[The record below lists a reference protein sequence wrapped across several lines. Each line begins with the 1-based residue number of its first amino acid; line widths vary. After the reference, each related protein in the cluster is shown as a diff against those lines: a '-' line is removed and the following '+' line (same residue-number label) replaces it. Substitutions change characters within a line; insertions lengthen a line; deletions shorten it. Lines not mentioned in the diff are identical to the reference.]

1 MIVAGLTGGIGSGK
15 SEVARIW
22 KACGAF
28 VMDADTTAKSLMATD
43 PLLREGLIEAFG
55 DAVFLPDGSLNRA
68 YLSKEAFEKGRVEE
82 LNRLVHPAV
91 HRETD
96 RLIEQHRALGTAV
109 FVKEAALLLKYG
121 RPENLDVVVLC
132 EADEQKRLERVKQ
145 RDGLSPEQIAARM
158 GKQKGMFDAVDPG
171 RDIIIRNNGSHEA
184 LEQQALQVWKQLTA
198 GQ

>member
-1 MIVAGLTGGIGSGK
+1 MKVVGLTGGIGSGK
-15 SEVARIW
+15 STVARLW
-22 KACGAF
+22 AKLGAF
-28 VMDADTTAKSLMATD
+28 VMDADQTAKSLMTSD
-43 PLLREGLIEAFG
+43 PELMAGLRAAFG
-55 DAVFLPDGSLNRA
+55 EAVFLDDGSLNRA
-68 YLSKEAFEKGRVEE
+68 YLSNEAFEKGRVEE

-145 RDGLSPEQIAARM
+145 RDGLSPEQIAGRM
-158 GKQKGMFDAVDPG
+158 DKQKGMFDAVDPG
-171 RDIIIRNNGSHEA
+171 RDIIIRNNGSIEA
-184 LEQQALQVWKQLTA
+184 LEQQALQVWSQLTA
-198 GQ
+198 G